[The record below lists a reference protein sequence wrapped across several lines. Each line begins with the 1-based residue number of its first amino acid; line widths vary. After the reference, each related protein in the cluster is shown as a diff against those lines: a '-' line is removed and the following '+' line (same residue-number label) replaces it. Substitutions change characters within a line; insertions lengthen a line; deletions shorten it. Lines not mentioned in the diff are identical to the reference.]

1 MTVTIIFLFIC
12 AGLSF
17 NLILHFALGAECF
30 TEKEREGSDIP
41 VFQGGV
47 LFVSTILLWFVCT
60 YLLSFLA
67 FGFLEYFLLFPLS
80 AIACMVFEKVAINIF
95 FQEGT
100 PLKHFSADSGYNGLA
115 LTSLFLTLQIARTL
129 FEAMFLALSFV
140 GGVLLTMVLI
150 HYISKRSYLE
160 SIPVMLRGR
169 PLILISL
176 GLLSL
181 IFTSLTVIFLRILDI
196 F

>member
-1 MTVTIIFLFIC
+1 
-12 AGLSF
+12 
-17 NLILHFALGAECF
+17 
-30 TEKEREGSDIP
+30 
-41 VFQGGV
+41 
-47 LFVSTILLWFVCT
+47 
-60 YLLSFLA
+60 
-67 FGFLEYFLLFPLS
+67 
-80 AIACMVFEKVAINIF
+80 
-95 FQEGT
+95 
-100 PLKHFSADSGYNGLA
+100 
-115 LTSLFLTLQIARTL
+115 
-129 FEAMFLALSFV
+129 MFLALSFV

-150 HYISKRSYLE
+150 HYISKRSYLD